1 MSRGTIYK
9 KDVFQLIYF
18 LLPKLPI
25 FAKKSHFLLLNG
37 RNVCHN
43 LAQSCPRGW
52 KRLTRKIFNCGTKL
66 TNVVLK
72 VWDNKW
78 DCGGYTTPSRILRR
92 LYQEKIIKN
101 HQNCKYTK
109 ISPAMPTNQLT
120 CTTNMI
126 LSHYMHRLW
135 GLQRSKVLKS
145 ILHCNWEIFI
155 SPGNSSELLL
165 LKCKNKE
172 ETNWFPFSRSIPF
185 DSSLLL
191 PQKVKQ
197 N

>member
-1 MSRGTIYK
+1 M
-9 KDVFQLIYF
+9 
-18 LLPKLPI
+18 
-25 FAKKSHFLLLNG
+25 
-37 RNVCHN
+37 
-43 LAQSCPRGW
+43 
-52 KRLTRKIFNCGTKL
+52 
-66 TNVVLK
+66 VLK

-145 ILHCNWEIFI
+145 ILHCSWEIFI
-155 SPGNSSELLL
+155 SPGNSSAMHITRQCISTSNAFKLYAYLIQYIY
-165 LKCKNKE
+165 KISMNI
-172 ETNWFPFSRSIPF
+172 NFN
-185 DSSLLL
+185 SLSMRCLSFNSVNFAL
-191 PQKVKQ
+191 

>member
-1 MSRGTIYK
+1 MGWDKIILTKQYELVCQRAQSTK
-9 KDVFQLIYF
+9 KYIFSKKKLW
-18 LLPKLPI
+18 PKSP
-25 FAKKSHFLLLNG
+25 FFSQNCHFLLLNG
-37 RNVCHN
+37 RQDCQDF
-43 LAQSCPRGW
+43 AQSCPRGW
-52 KRLTRKIFNCGTKL
+52 QRLTRKISNCGTKL

-92 LYQEKIIKN
+92 LYEEKIIKN

-109 ISPAMPTNQLT
+109 ISPAMPTSELT

-145 ILHCNWEIFI
+145 ILHCSWEILI
-155 SPGNSSELLL
+155 SPGNSSGVVL
-165 LKCKNKE
+165 
-172 ETNWFPFSRSIPF
+172 
-185 DSSLLL
+185 SLICLFMF
-191 PQKVKQ
+191 Q
-197 N
+197 

>member
-1 MSRGTIYK
+1 MSKEKINLTQQYELTCPGAQSTK
-9 KDVFQLIYF
+9 KKFFNWVYICCWNCLF
-18 LLPKLPI
+18 
-25 FAKKSHFLLLNG
+25 STNGHFLQLNG
-37 RNVCHN
+37 RQDRQDF
-43 LAQSCPRGW
+43 AQICPRGW
-52 KRLTRKIFNCGTKL
+52 QRLTPKRSVGATKL
-66 TNVVLK
+66 FNAVLK

-92 LYQEKIIKN
+92 LYEEKIIKN

-155 SPGNSSELLL
+155 SPGNSSVLEPICIWHHLHV
-165 LKCKNKE
+165 
-172 ETNWFPFSRSIPF
+172 FIHS
-185 DSSLLL
+185 
-191 PQKVKQ
+191 
-197 N
+197 